1 MKAKVVI
8 GAGYGDEGKGL
19 FTNYFS
25 SLNDKNMVIRFNGGA
40 QAGHTIVTD
49 KGQRHVFGHFTANSF
64 LKNSRG
70 YLSKHFLINPIIFL
84 KELTSLNN
92 LGLSPVI
99 AAHDD
104 CYITTPYDMAINQWL
119 ERSRGVDSRHGS
131 CGLGIGETVHRS
143 EIAKKLLQ
151 IKDTNSTT
159 ILKDKLEDIRSFFE
173 YRVKELQ
180 LEKYLEENKFILSDG
195 LIDRFIEDVFLMKET
210 LITGVNYLNHE
221 YFKDYEIIFEGAQG
235 LMLDQVMGD
244 FPHVTRSNTGLKNV
258 IDICKENN
266 IIELD
271 VLYATRCYKTRH
283 GAGSLKNEL
292 GFKPYENIVDKT
304 NIPNEYQGS
313 LRFSYIDIDEL
324 YEFINK
330 DINSVKEDL
339 NTYNISVKKGIGIS
353 CLDQTSIIFY
363 YQNDTLKSIEN
374 TKFKHIFNL
383 DEFYIKE
390 SWSETG
396 NNIV

>member
-25 SLNDKNMVIRFNGGA
+25 SFTNKSVVIRFNGGA
-40 QAGHTIVTD
+40 QAGHTITTID
-49 KGQRHVFGHFTANSF
+49 GRRHVFGHFTANSF
-64 LKNSRG
+64 LENSKG
-70 YLSKHFLINPIIFL
+70 YLSKHFLVNPIIFL
-84 KELTSLNN
+84 KELASLQI
-92 LGLSPVI
+92 LGLNPII

-119 ERSRGVDSRHGS
+119 EKSRGIDSRHGS

-151 IKDTNSTT
+151 IKDTHS
-159 ILKDKLEDIRSFFE
+159 LVLLRDKLYILREFFKF
-173 YRVKELQ
+173 RVQELKLDNYLKESQ
-180 LEKYLEENKFILSDG
+180 FMLSEG
-195 LIDRFIEDVFLMKET
+195 LIDRFIEDIFTMKET
-210 LITGVNYLNHE
+210 LITGVNFLNND
-221 YFKDYEIIFEGAQG
+221 YFKDYEIVFEGAQG
-235 LMLDQVMGD
+235 LMLDQIMGD

-258 IDICKENN
+258 IDVCKEND
-266 IIELD
+266 ITELD

-292 GFKPYENIVDKT
+292 GFKPYKNIIDLT
-304 NIPNEYQGS
+304 NIPNEYQGN
-313 LRFSYIDIDEL
+313 LRFAYLDIDEL

-330 DINSVKEDL
+330 DLDSVKEDVD
-339 NTYNISVKKGIGIS
+339 NYHINIQKGIGIP
-353 CLDQTSIIFY
+353 CLDQTDVVY
-363 YQNDTLKSIEN
+363 YYENDILKSIAN
-374 TKFKHIFNL
+374 TKFKNIFNI

-396 NNIV
+396 HNIF